1 MSPKL
6 YGVAGSPP
14 YGAVLMCAQTLGIK
28 LETVYV
34 NLLEGEHL
42 NEDYIRKN
50 PQHTVPLLEDDD
62 FYLADSH
69 AIMGYLVSKYGKEN
83 NTLYPKDDI
92 KRRATIDYC
101 LHLDCGIIASR
112 GLLISK
118 PLVLNNIQ
126 PPQNNIDLLDEAFAI
141 LDKLLELKNTKYIAG
156 DELSIADFSITT
168 TVTSWGFFLHDY
180 ESKYAHIKSYID
192 RMKKEDFY
200 SANVDGLKAFN
211 NLMTAKLKS

>member
-69 AIMGYLVSKYGKEN
+69 AIMGYLVSKY
-83 NTLYPKDDI
+83 
-92 KRRATIDYC
+92 
-101 LHLDCGIIASR
+101 DCGIIASR